1 MSGPRPP
8 ASRPPTRDLFRVRRE
23 TAAFARPLDALG
35 EADFDVPSPV
45 SGHPRRFVAAR
56 VGLRARLLARRLE
69 VIASGRPAPAPLAR
83 AEETLAIEET
93 ATLPAAALRNLVR
106 HSAVHLEAAWQD
118 LDESGWNAELPEDG
132 GRTLAVR
139 ATPRLRL
146 RELRLAGLELGSGE
160 RPGEVVTRRHG
171 AAATRSSL
179 SESAKGDRLPVVTDR
194 FGSIYDA
201 RGGAEHGR
209 RGGPLAISSNA

>member
-1 MSGPRPP
+1 MNRPRPP

-23 TAAFARPLDALG
+23 TAAFERLLDTLG
-35 EADFDVPSPV
+35 EADLDAPGAV

-56 VGLRARLLARRLE
+56 IGLRARLLARRLE
-69 VIASGRPAPAPLAR
+69 VVASGRPAPAPLAR
-83 AEETLAIEET
+83 TEATAAIEET

-106 HSAVHLEAAWQD
+106 HSAVHLEATWQD
-118 LDESGWNAELPEDG
+118 LDESGWNAELPEEG

-160 RPGEVVTRRHG
+160 RPREVVARRHG
-171 AAATRSSL
+171 AAATRSSVGG
-179 SESAKGDRLPVVTDR
+179 SAKEDRLPVVADR
-194 FGSIYDA
+194 SGSICDVRGDA
-201 RGGAEHGR
+201 EPER
-209 RGGPLAISSNA
+209 RGGPLAVSFDP